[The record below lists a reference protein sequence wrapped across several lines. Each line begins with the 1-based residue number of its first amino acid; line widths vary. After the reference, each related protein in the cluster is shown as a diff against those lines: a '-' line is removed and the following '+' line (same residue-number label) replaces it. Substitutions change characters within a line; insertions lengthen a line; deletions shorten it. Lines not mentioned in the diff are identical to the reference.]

1 MKVFTTSHFRNKKSG
16 FTLVELMVV
25 IMIISILSGVV
36 LSAMNSSDESRALD
50 AGVTRMDSLF
60 SLARSAAITRK
71 QTVRVLINFDN
82 SNIAYP
88 NKPQRMLRYAT
99 IVYLDDDDEWKA
111 YTEGEFLP
119 DGIYFTPALSTKSGG
134 EHLYTWTA
142 NINES
147 TLKVTDTDVYDD
159 GSPYKLSGNEDA
171 VAHSPG
177 PNKWYYFEFAPN
189 GTFRNPGV
197 GVVLASAIVQP
208 NAHLMLNVD
217 GDAEPSD
224 MAKGFV
230 VFRSG
235 KVLHFQSGEQI
246 KEGNS

>member
-1 MKVFTTSHFRNKKSG
+1 MQAFIKSHSHKRKSG

-36 LSAMNSSDESRALD
+36 LSAMNSSDDSRALD
-50 AGVTRMDSLF
+50 AGVTRLDSLF
-60 SLARSAAITRK
+60 SLAHSAAITRK

-82 SNIAYP
+82 STIDKP
-88 NKPQRMLRYAT
+88 NEPQKMLRYAT
-99 IVYLDDDDEWKA
+99 IVYLDDDGKWKA

-119 DGIYFTPALSTKSGG
+119 DGVYFTPALSTKSGG
-134 EHLYTWTA
+134 ENLQLWTA
-142 NINES
+142 SINDS
-147 TLKVTDTDVYDD
+147 DLKVTDTDTYSE
-159 GSPYKLSGNEDA
+159 GSAYNLSGNEDG
-171 VAHSPG
+171 VNHSPG

-197 GVVLASAIVQP
+197 RVVLTNAIVLP
-208 NAHLMLNVD
+208 DAHLLINVD
-217 GDAEPSD
+217 GDAEPAD